1 MAARV
6 MQLQKRLTDYVSSL
20 LQEGFL
26 DDHYQQILE
35 LQDESN
41 PNFVEEVVTLFFQ
54 DAERLLNELE
64 TALCQ
69 QRIDFKMVD
78 AYVHQ
83 LKGSSSSIGAQR
95 VQNVCIGFRNYC
107 NEQNVE
113 GCRKSLQQITEEYTL
128 VKNKLETLFK
138 MEQQLLAAIRSTY
151 M

>member
-1 MAARV
+1 MASV
-6 MQLQKRLTDYVSSL
+6 MQLKKQLNEYADSL
-20 LQEGFL
+20 FQEGFL
-26 DDHYQQILE
+26 DDHYKQIQE

-41 PNFVEEVVTLFFQ
+41 PNFVMEVVTLFFQ
-54 DAERLLNELE
+54 DAQRILNELE
-64 TALCQ
+64 TALGQ
-69 QRIDFKMVD
+69 ERINFRMVD

-113 GCRKSLQQITEEYTL
+113 GCRKSLQQITQEYLL

-138 MEQQLLAAIRSTY
+138 MEQQLFAASRSAS